1 MENDAADHVK
11 ITRQT
16 PILSHNKMLSRAEIR
31 LGVMRWCNLR
41 FHLGWPRYLI
51 KNQRRPFEWCSV
63 SIKFAADSISQSER
77 GRQQKSKEN
86 TITHNPFPKSIF
98 QWTTSAPP
106 PRSAALSD
114 GDNWRL
120 VQLSAHSGDLICI
133 LHLAGA
139 SSIRREREFYIWL
152 SLSLTRIIIISA
164 AGQAAERLAGQ
175 VFIRK
180 RPHS

>member
-1 MENDAADHVK
+1 
-11 ITRQT
+11 
-16 PILSHNKMLSRAEIR
+16 
-31 LGVMRWCNLR
+31 MRWCNLR

-86 TITHNPFPKSIF
+86 TITHNPFPKSLF
-98 QWTTSAPP
+98 QWTTSAPPP

-164 AGQAAERLAGQ
+164 AGHQAAERLAGQ